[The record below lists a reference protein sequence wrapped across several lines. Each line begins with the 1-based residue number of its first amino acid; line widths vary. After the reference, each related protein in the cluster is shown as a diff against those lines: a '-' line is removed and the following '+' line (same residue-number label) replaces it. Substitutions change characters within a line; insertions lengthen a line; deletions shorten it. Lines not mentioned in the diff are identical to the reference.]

1 MDINPTGA
9 AVTANAIG
17 NATTLGGTS
26 RIYASC
32 TSASTVFIVNADNG
46 AIGSFHMNAGNQ
58 IICRKRN
65 TDKIYANSASVIFT
79 PIGF

>member
-26 RIYASC
+26 RVYASC

-46 AIGSFHMNAGNQ
+46 AIGSFHMNGNSQ
-58 IICRKRN
+58 VICRKRN

>member
-1 MDINPTGA
+1 MDINPTGSA
-9 AVTANAIG
+9 TTANAIG
-17 NATTLGGTS
+17 NATTLNNTS

-32 TSASTVFIVNADNG
+32 TSASTVFIVNADNCE
-46 AIGSFHMNAGNQ
+46 IGSFHMYGNSQ
-58 IICRKRN
+58 VICRKRN